1 MRKILLLFIAAVLSV
16 ALFSAPSFSEGPEAG
31 LFQIPRNTE
40 QQYEFVQFQNPSSD
54 DAGKAGNMLIADA
67 ASSGS
72 SDAEI
77 EEDEDYLE
85 EEDMIADPLEPINRA
100 FFTFNDR
107 LYFWVLKPVA
117 QGYAKVVPEGVR
129 TSIRNFFDNLMTPVR
144 FVNSVLQL
152 KFEPAGNELVRFGVN
167 STIGM
172 LGLFDV
178 AREKMGI
185 GMQDED
191 FGQTLG
197 KWGLGPGFYINWP
210 ILGPSSLRDT
220 IGYAGDYFLD
230 PVNYVNPL
238 PDRYAIRAGDK
249 INRASFKIGD
259 YEAIKKESMDPY
271 SAIRDIYYQYRE
283 SRIER

>member
-16 ALFSAPSFSEGPEAG
+16 ALFSAPSFSEGPQAELSPISG
-31 LFQIPRNTE
+31 ITG
-40 QQYEFVQFQNPSSD
+40 QQDLPVQFQNPATN
-54 DAGKAGNMLIADA
+54 DAREEGNLIIADA
-67 ASSGS
+67 APSDS
-72 SDAEI
+72 SDMEM
-77 EEDEDYLE
+77 EEDEEYLE
-85 EEDMIADPLEPINRA
+85 DEDMIADPLEPINRA

-117 QGYAKVVPEGVR
+117 QGYAKVVPEEVR

-152 KFEPAGNELVRFGVN
+152 KMKPAGNELVRFSVN

-185 GMQDED
+185 SRQDED

-220 IGYAGDYFLD
+220 LGYVGDYFFD
-230 PVNYVNPL
+230 PINYVSPL
-238 PDRYAIRAGDK
+238 PDRYAIRAGEK
-249 INRASFKIGD
+249 INRVSFKIGD
-259 YEAIKKESMDPY
+259 YESIKKESMDPY
-271 SAIRDIYYQYRE
+271 SAIRDIYHQYRE